1 MAMVSIVVMALVS
14 AAALLGGVILGCA
27 LGLGRQDDLMH
38 ALAAL
43 LENPTDPVRREHARA
58 VLHG

>member
-1 MAMVSIVVMALVS
+1 MFSIVVMALVS
-14 AAALLGGVILGCA
+14 AAALAVGVIIGCA

-38 ALAAL
+38 ALAML
-43 LENPTDPVRREHARA
+43 VEKPNDPARLEHARA

>member
-1 MAMVSIVVMALVS
+1 MVSIVVMAMVS

-38 ALAAL
+38 ALAML
-43 LENPTDPVRREHARA
+43 VEKPNDPARLEHARA

>member
-1 MAMVSIVVMALVS
+1 MVSIVVMALVS
-14 AAALLGGVILGCA
+14 AVALLGGVILGCT

-38 ALAAL
+38 ALAL
-43 LENPTDPVRREHARA
+43 LVENPNDPKRLEHARA

>member
-1 MAMVSIVVMALVS
+1 MVSIVVMALVS
-14 AAALLGGVILGCA
+14 AVALLGGVILGCT

-38 ALAAL
+38 ALAL
-43 LENPTDPVRREHARA
+43 LVANPNDPKRLEHARA